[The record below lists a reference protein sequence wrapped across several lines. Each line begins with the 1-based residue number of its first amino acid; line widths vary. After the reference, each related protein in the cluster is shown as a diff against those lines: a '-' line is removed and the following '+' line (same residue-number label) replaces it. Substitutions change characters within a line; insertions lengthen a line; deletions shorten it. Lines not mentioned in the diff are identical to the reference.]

1 MILIKNSVGGLEL
14 KSISLEGKVVET
26 YLIHV
31 NDADKNS
38 CSGFLALIPGF
49 GLKCVNY
56 DTHDSTES
64 YNLSF

>member
-1 MILIKNSVGGLEL
+1 MKLIENSVGGLEL
-14 KSISLEGKVVET
+14 KSISLEGKGVET
-26 YLIHV
+26 YVIHV

-56 DTHDSTES
+56 DTHNSTES
-64 YNLSF
+64 HNLSI